1 MLYLMKFNFWQE
13 SLLAWGCSF
22 MFFYFMDSCLPWN
35 VCPET
40 STDWLYSISC
50 YFPCGETKFVLEEI
64 KSHKGNHYLTAFISD
79 LFPSINRN
87 SSWKFL
93 ILSYRIWYPILEL
106 IIELFNRAVEW
117 GLKFNPILPATALWW
132 TRLFFIPNSMI
143 YYFNS
148 FFKKRK
154 KKLEEVLVVWTLKS
168 LVHEMLWKKPKLY
181 TSSFSM
187 TMLRRK
193 KHQTIAYDIV
203 NTFVSKEDI
212 NTYIA
217 GPIKLYM

>member
-1 MLYLMKFNFWQE
+1 
-13 SLLAWGCSF
+13 
-22 MFFYFMDSCLPWN
+22 
-35 VCPET
+35 
-40 STDWLYSISC
+40 
-50 YFPCGETKFVLEEI
+50 
-64 KSHKGNHYLTAFISD
+64 
-79 LFPSINRN
+79 
-87 SSWKFL
+87 
-93 ILSYRIWYPILEL
+93 
-106 IIELFNRAVEW
+106 
-117 GLKFNPILPATALWW
+117 
-132 TRLFFIPNSMI
+132 MI

-168 LVHEMLWKKPKLY
+168 LVHEYALKETKLY